1 MAFSDNLAALMAKHN
16 ESNYRLAKEIGVA
29 QTSVANWLSGDN
41 KPLSVYVEKI
51 ASHYGV
57 AADELLK
64 GGEANDS

>member
-51 ASHYGV
+51 ASHYDV
-57 AADELLK
+57 TADELLK